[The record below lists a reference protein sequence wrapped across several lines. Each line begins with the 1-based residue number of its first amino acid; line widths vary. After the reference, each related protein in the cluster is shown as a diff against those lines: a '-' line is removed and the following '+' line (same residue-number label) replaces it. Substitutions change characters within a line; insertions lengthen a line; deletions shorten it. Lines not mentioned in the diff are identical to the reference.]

1 MEMFQQVLPV
11 LLHRQ
16 WIVPQRQSIPEVL
29 AAGLELE
36 LELEQVADVDPLASP
51 TTGLG
56 TTAVA
61 NNPLA
66 SPDLSLPAP
75 SWFLA
80 RSRDSGVPVPAGRAT
95 TRGLGLVGRGES
107 VRRPGSLPRSLPD
120 TRLPP
125 LPLEER
131 SRPGP
136 LAVRVE
142 DPWSIQGPVEGR
154 LDGGRPR
161 CVPLLEVAPYVR
173 LLGYGRGRGL
183 LSGESH
189 PLLPTDAG
197 VVDSNPRIDLSGFL
211 RYPEPERHLFEQRE
225 MVMPVAE
232 VQGLVQHH
240 LSPTNSSGISQAPS
254 DVEAE
259 VDSDSVVSDA
269 FGGGGVTV
277 ADLNLL
283 CLVLDDL
290 LQISDVRSVAHI
302 VRRQLR
308 QLLVNASADRAS
320 STADEGEPGTASDL

>member
-1 MEMFQQVLPV
+1 MDRTP
-11 LLHRQ
+11 
-16 WIVPQRQSIPEVL
+16 RQSIPEVL
-29 AAGLELE
+29 TAGLELE
-36 LELEQVADVDPLASP
+36 LELEQVTDVDPLASP

-56 TTAVA
+56 TTVAA

-66 SPDLSLPAP
+66 SPDLSLPVP
-75 SWFLA
+75 SWSLA
-80 RSRDSGVPVPAGRAT
+80 RPRDSGVPVPAGRAT

-125 LPLEER
+125 LLLEER

-154 LDGGRPR
+154 PDCGRPR

-189 PLLPTDAG
+189 PLLQTDAG
-197 VVDSNPRIDLSGFL
+197 VVDSNPRIDLSGF
-211 RYPEPERHLFEQRE
+211 RRHPEPERHLFEQRE

-232 VQGLVQHH
+232 VQGFVQHH

-277 ADLNLL
+277 SDLNLL

-308 QLLVNASADRAS
+308 QLLVNASADQAS
-320 STADEGEPGTASDL
+320 STADGSEPGMASDL

>member
-1 MEMFQQVLPV
+1 MDRTP
-11 LLHRQ
+11 
-16 WIVPQRQSIPEVL
+16 RQSIPEVL
-29 AAGLELE
+29 TAGLELE
-36 LELEQVADVDPLASP
+36 LELEQVTDVDPLASP
-51 TTGLG
+51 TTELG
-56 TTAVA
+56 TTAAA

-75 SWFLA
+75 SWVLA
-80 RSRDSGVPVPAGRAT
+80 RPRDSGFPVPAGRAT

-136 LAVRVE
+136 LAVSVE
-142 DPWSIQGPVEGR
+142 
-154 LDGGRPR
+154 
-161 CVPLLEVAPYVR
+161 
-173 LLGYGRGRGL
+173 
-183 LSGESH
+183 
-189 PLLPTDAG
+189 
-197 VVDSNPRIDLSGFL
+197 NPRIDLSGF
-211 RYPEPERHLFEQRE
+211 RRHPEPERHLFEQRE
-225 MVMPVAE
+225 VVMPVAE
-232 VQGLVQHH
+232 VQGFAQHH

-254 DVEAE
+254 DVGAE

-269 FGGGGVTV
+269 FGGDGVTV
-277 ADLNLL
+277 SDLNIL

-320 STADEGEPGTASDL
+320 STADGVEPGTASDL

>member
-1 MEMFQQVLPV
+1 MCV
-11 LLHRQ
+11 
-16 WIVPQRQSIPEVL
+16 
-29 AAGLELE
+29 
-36 LELEQVADVDPLASP
+36 
-51 TTGLG
+51 
-56 TTAVA
+56 
-61 NNPLA
+61 
-66 SPDLSLPAP
+66 
-75 SWFLA
+75 
-80 RSRDSGVPVPAGRAT
+80 
-95 TRGLGLVGRGES
+95 
-107 VRRPGSLPRSLPD
+107 
-120 TRLPP
+120 
-125 LPLEER
+125 
-131 SRPGP
+131 
-136 LAVRVE
+136 
-142 DPWSIQGPVEGR
+142 GPVEGR
-154 LDGGRPR
+154 PDCGRPR

-189 PLLPTDAG
+189 PLLQTDAG
-197 VVDSNPRIDLSGFL
+197 VVDSNPRIDLSGFR

-232 VQGLVQHH
+232 VQGFVQHH
-240 LSPTNSSGISQAPS
+240 LSPTNSSGISQVPS

-277 ADLNLL
+277 SDLNLL

-320 STADEGEPGTASDL
+320 STADGGEPGTASDL

>member
-1 MEMFQQVLPV
+1 M
-11 LLHRQ
+11 
-16 WIVPQRQSIPEVL
+16 
-29 AAGLELE
+29 
-36 LELEQVADVDPLASP
+36 ADVDPLASP
-51 TTGLG
+51 TTGMG
-56 TTAVA
+56 TTAAA

-80 RSRDSGVPVPAGRAT
+80 RSRGSGVPVPAGRAT
-95 TRGLGLVGRGES
+95 TSGLGLVGRGER

-131 SRPGP
+131 SLPGP

-142 DPWSIQGPVEGR
+142 GSWSIQGPAEGSF
-154 LDGGRPR
+154 DCGRPR

-189 PLLPTDAG
+189 PPRQTDAG
-197 VVDSNPRIDLSGFL
+197 VVDSNPRIDLSGFR

-240 LSPTNSSGISQAPS
+240 LSPTDSSGLSQAPS

-259 VDSDSVVSDA
+259 VDSDSVVSDS
-269 FGGGGVTV
+269 FGSGGVTV
-277 ADLNLL
+277 EDLNLL

-308 QLLVNASADRAS
+308 QLLANVSADRAS

>member
-1 MEMFQQVLPV
+1 MDRTP
-11 LLHRQ
+11 
-16 WIVPQRQSIPEVL
+16 RQSIPEVL
-29 AAGLELE
+29 TAGLELE
-36 LELEQVADVDPLASP
+36 LELEQVTDVDPLASP
-51 TTGLG
+51 TTELG
-56 TTAVA
+56 TTAAA

-75 SWFLA
+75 SWVLA
-80 RSRDSGVPVPAGRAT
+80 RPRDSGFPVPAGRAT

-136 LAVRVE
+136 LAVSVE

-154 LDGGRPR
+154 PDCGRPR
-161 CVPLLEVAPYVR
+161 YVPLLEVAPYVR

-183 LSGESH
+183 LSGGSH
-189 PLLPTDAG
+189 PLLQTDAG
-197 VVDSNPRIDLSGFL
+197 VVDSNPRIDLSGF
-211 RYPEPERHLFEQRE
+211 RRHPEPERHLFEQRE
-225 MVMPVAE
+225 VVMPVAE
-232 VQGLVQHH
+232 VQGFAQHH

-277 ADLNLL
+277 SDLNIL

-320 STADEGEPGTASDL
+320 STADGDEPGTASDL

>member
-1 MEMFQQVLPV
+1 M
-11 LLHRQ
+11 
-16 WIVPQRQSIPEVL
+16 
-29 AAGLELE
+29 
-36 LELEQVADVDPLASP
+36 ADVDPLASP
-51 TTGLG
+51 TTGMG
-56 TTAVA
+56 TTAAA

-80 RSRDSGVPVPAGRAT
+80 RSRGSGVPVPAGRAT
-95 TRGLGLVGRGES
+95 TRGLGLVGRGER

-142 DPWSIQGPVEGR
+142 DSWSIQGPAEGR
-154 LDGGRPR
+154 FDCGRPR
-161 CVPLLEVAPYVR
+161 NVPLLEVAPYVR

-189 PLLPTDAG
+189 PPHQTDAG
-197 VVDSNPRIDLSGFL
+197 VVDSNPRIDLSGFR

-240 LSPTNSSGISQAPS
+240 LSQTDSSGLSRAPS

-259 VDSDSVVSDA
+259 VDSDSVVSDS

-277 ADLNLL
+277 EDLNLL

-308 QLLVNASADRAS
+308 QLLVNVSADRAS

>member
-1 MEMFQQVLPV
+1 M
-11 LLHRQ
+11 
-16 WIVPQRQSIPEVL
+16 
-29 AAGLELE
+29 
-36 LELEQVADVDPLASP
+36 
-51 TTGLG
+51 
-56 TTAVA
+56 
-61 NNPLA
+61 
-66 SPDLSLPAP
+66 
-75 SWFLA
+75 
-80 RSRDSGVPVPAGRAT
+80 
-95 TRGLGLVGRGES
+95 
-107 VRRPGSLPRSLPD
+107 RRPGSLPRSLPD

-154 LDGGRPR
+154 PDCGRPR

-189 PLLPTDAG
+189 PLLQTDAG
-197 VVDSNPRIDLSGFL
+197 VVDSNPRIDLSGFR

-225 MVMPVAE
+225 TVMPVAE
-232 VQGLVQHH
+232 VQGFVQHH

-269 FGGGGVTV
+269 FGGGGVTIRFEPFV
-277 ADLNLL
+277 PCSGRLIADIRRPV
-283 CLVLDDL
+283 CG
-290 LQISDVRSVAHI
+290 AHCSTPTPPAI
-302 VRRQLR
+302 GKCVSRPGQLHCRRG
-308 QLLVNASADRAS
+308 RA
-320 STADEGEPGTASDL
+320 GHGL